1 MLKLKNKAII
11 VWLAIMLT
19 GCFLLTPMTDS
30 ELVDITVVP
39 VVPRADEP
47 IITTFKLN
55 NPTSEA
61 TTIDYSFYANGELL
75 QHGTSMLAPYSSK
88 TYQYVYENPLEL
100 GEQVN
105 FVVKAESQGITCEKI
120 VSLPPYP
127 PQLMCSFVSFAA
139 FSTSVMGFM
148 ASSTYYESSFGAPDE
163 GLNVG
168 LVLSIVL
175 IILLIFL
182 ELSEPILAEGSH
194 IVLGKL
200 RIRYATM
207 SSILFIIFIG
217 IVYTKVMMVLA
228 V

>member
-1 MLKLKNKAII
+1 MSLKMTLVLPAII
-11 VWLAIMLT
+11 LL
-19 GCFLLTPMTDS
+19 GCFCLTAMTGS
-30 ELVDITVVP
+30 ELMDMTIVP
-39 VVPRADEP
+39 EVPRADEP
-47 IITTFKLN
+47 IIATFKLN
-55 NPTSEA
+55 NPAPEA
-61 TTIDYSFYANGELL
+61 TTIGYSFYANGELL
-75 QHGTSMLAPYSSK
+75 QHGTSILAPHSSK
-88 TYQYVYENPLEL
+88 TYQYVYKNQLEL

-105 FVVKAESQGITCEKI
+105 FVAKAESQPQGITCEKI

-168 LVLSIVL
+168 LVISIVL

-182 ELSEPILAEGSH
+182 ELSEPLLAEGGH

-200 RIRYATM
+200 RMRYATLT
-207 SSILFIIFIG
+207 SILFIIFMG
-217 IVYTKVMMVLA
+217 IVYTKVVMVLA